1 LVDGSRRGGQ
11 GWLRRIGRN
20 GLMPRELADARRWMQ
35 QGTALL
41 LSQADLAVGDLS
53 QPSALPGWTRGH
65 LVAHVAANADA
76 LSNLVHWAAT
86 GEPTP
91 MYSSPADRAAGIEAG
106 RRLPPHELARWVRRS
121 AAGLEEEMT
130 RLTGEQWEAPVVTA
144 QGRTV
149 PATEV
154 PWLRSREVCVHAADL
169 ATSLRFSD
177 LPADFL
183 AALCDDV
190 VIKRGAGAPGQALVL
205 VATDTAA
212 RWELPGPG
220 QPVTVAGPL
229 AEVTAYLTGRPSAL
243 ASMGGEP
250 APALP
255 AWL

>member
-1 LVDGSRRGGQ
+1 MS
-11 GWLRRIGRN
+11 
-20 GLMPRELADARRWMQ
+20 RELADARRWMW

-41 LSQADLAVGDLS
+41 LRQADLANGDLS
-53 QPSALPGWTRGH
+53 QHSALPGWTRGH
-65 LVAHVAANADA
+65 LIAHVAANADA
-76 LSNLVHWAAT
+76 LGNLVHWAAT

-106 RRLPPHELARWVRRS
+106 RRLPPHELVRWVRRS
-121 AAGLEEEMT
+121 AAELEEKMT
-130 RLTGEQWEAPVVTA
+130 RLTDEQWQALVVTA
-144 QGRTV
+144 QGRAV

-169 ATSLRFSD
+169 ATGLRFGD

-190 VIKRGAGAPGQALVL
+190 IVKRGAGPSGQALVL

-212 RWELPGPG
+212 RWQLPGLG

-229 AEVTAYLTGRPSAL
+229 AELTAYLTGR
-243 ASMGGEP
+243 ASTLTSTGGEP
-250 APALP
+250 APALS